1 VAAVA
6 VAALLSTLPVAA
18 APATSESAS
27 ATPAVAAAPSLKP
40 CPAVLENAW
49 CGSVRRPW
57 DPTGAVPG
65 TIGIGFAFVPASDT
79 GEPAVG
85 TIVAQEGGPGF
96 PSTGSAGSYAE
107 LFEPLLD
114 HRNLLMVDQRGTGRS
129 QAVDCPQL
137 QELDGAYAPAAGA
150 CARSLAPRAHLYGTD
165 LAADD
170 LAAVI
175 RALSLGRVDL
185 YGDSYGTFF
194 AQTFAGRHPDLLR
207 TLTLDAAY
215 PTFGQDAWFD
225 TQGPALRRSLA
236 AACRNSPWCRQAGGD
251 PTHRFEA
258 MLARVRHAPLTGT
271 APGADGVRHRI
282 VLDAPTLAY
291 VAYNAT
297 YVPATYRELDAA
309 VRAALQGDRTPL
321 LRLAAE
327 AYFPGGG
334 VDAPADYSEGLDA
347 AVVCRDY
354 PQLFD
359 LTATPT
365 VRRRQLAVAVAQK
378 ERSDPRVYAPF
389 TISEYLAA
397 GWGTADWCTE
407 WTTPPR
413 DYTPAPP
420 RPPGGRYAP
429 IPTLVLSGE
438 LDTITTPAE
447 GRLVTARFPR
457 ATQVLVTGGL
467 HVTALGDNLGCVSG
481 IVRSFVS
488 RAKVGDSSCA
498 RRLPPLRTAPPFWP
512 SVDDARPATPTRGGT
527 RSTVRLQT
535 ASVAVATAGDVVSR
549 WWQTY
554 EPAGLGLRGG
564 TWEVAEDDALTFT
577 LDGYRIA
584 AGVAV
589 SGTVVWDAAAGT
601 VVARLRTIGS
611 ASRSGT
617 LTASWD
623 TVHPGAKAEISGT
636 IGRQPVRASLLA
648 P

>member
-1 VAAVA
+1 MG

-18 APATSESAS
+18 APAT
-27 ATPAVAAAPSLKP
+27 TAVAGAPSLKP
-40 CPAVLENAW
+40 CPAVLDDAW
-49 CGSVRRPW
+49 CGTLRRPW

-65 TIGIGFAFVPASDT
+65 TIGIGFAFVPARDT
-79 GEPAVG
+79 GEPAIG

-96 PSTGSAGSYAE
+96 PSTGSAGSFAD

-114 HRNLLMVDQRGTGRS
+114 RRNLLVVDQRGTGRS
-129 QAVDCPQL
+129 QAIDCPQL
-137 QELDGAYAPAAGA
+137 QELDGPYAPAAGA

-175 RALSLGRVDL
+175 RALDLGRVDL

-194 AQTFAGRHPDLLR
+194 AQTFAGRHPGLLR

-236 AACRNSPWCRQAGGD
+236 TACRRSPWCRQAGGD
-251 PTHRFEA
+251 PTRRFEA
-258 MLARVRHAPLTGT
+258 LLARVRQAPLTGT
-271 APGADGVRHRI
+271 APGADGARHRV

-309 VRAALQGDRTPL
+309 VRAALAGDPTPL

-359 LTATPT
+359 LTATPA
-365 VRRRQLAVAVAQK
+365 VRRRQLAEAVARK
-378 ERSDPRVYAPF
+378 ERSAPGVYAPF
-389 TISEYLAA
+389 TIAEYLTA

-407 WTTPPR
+407 WTTPPAG
-413 DYTPAPP
+413 YTPAPP
-420 RPPGGRYAP
+420 RPTGGRYAP

-447 GRLVTARFPR
+447 GRLVAARFPR
-457 ATQVLVTGGL
+457 ATHVLVAGGL

-481 IVRSFVS
+481 IVRQFVG
-488 RAKVGDSSCA
+488 RATVGDTSCA

-512 SVDDARPATPTRGGT
+512 SVDAATPAVPTRGGT
-527 RSTVRLQT
+527 HSAIRLRA

-564 TWEVAEDDALTFT
+564 TWTVDEDDALTFT
-577 LDGYRIA
+577 LAGYRLA
-584 AGVAV
+584 AGVTV
-589 SGTVVWDAAAGT
+589 SGTVAWDAAAGT
-601 VVARLRTIGS
+601 VVARLRTTGS
-611 ASRSGT
+611 KAAAGT

-623 TVHPGAKAEISGT
+623 TVHPGAKATITGT
-636 IGRQPVRASLLA
+636 LGNEPVRATLLA

>member
-1 VAAVA
+1 VA

-18 APATSESAS
+18 APASSGSAS

-40 CPAVLENAW
+40 CPAVLDNAW
-49 CGSVRRPW
+49 CGSIRRPW

-79 GEPAVG
+79 GEPVIG
-85 TIVAQEGGPGF
+85 TIVAQEGGPGY
-96 PSTGSAGSYAE
+96 PSTGSAGSYAD

-137 QELDGAYAPAAGA
+137 QELDGAYAPAAAA

-207 TLTLDAAY
+207 TLTLDSAY
-215 PTFGQDAWFD
+215 PTFGEDAWYD

-236 AACRNSPWCRQAGGD
+236 VACRHSPWCRQAGGT
-251 PTHRFEA
+251 PTRRFEA
-258 MLARVRHAPLTGT
+258 LLARVRHTALTGT
-271 APGADGVRHRI
+271 AAGADGVRHRI

-297 YVPATYRELDAA
+297 FVPATYRELDAA
-309 VRAALQGDRTPL
+309 VRSALTGDRTPL

-334 VDAPADYSEGLDA
+334 VDDPVDYSEGLDA
-347 AVVCRDY
+347 AVTCRDY

-359 LTATPT
+359 LTATPA
-365 VRRRQLAVAVAQK
+365 VRRRQLAAAVAQK

-389 TISEYLAA
+389 TISEYLEA
-397 GWGTADWCTE
+397 GWGTADWCTQ
-407 WTTPPR
+407 WPIPPR
-413 DYTPAPP
+413 DYSPAPP

-447 GRLVTARFPR
+447 GRMVAAQFPR
-457 ATQVLVTGGL
+457 ATQVLVAGGL

-481 IVRSFVS
+481 IVRRFVS

-512 SVDDARPATPTRGGT
+512 SVAAAVPATPTRGGT
-527 RSTVRLQT
+527 HSAIRLRT

-554 EPAGLGLRGG
+554 ESAGLGLRGG
-564 TWEVAEDDALTFT
+564 TWEVEEDDALTFT
-577 LDGYRIA
+577 LVKYRLA
-584 AGVAV
+584 AGVTV

-601 VVARLRTIGS
+601 VVAHLRTIGS
-611 ASRSGT
+611 AAVSGT

-623 TVHPGAKAEISGT
+623 AVHNGAKAKISGT
-636 IGRQPVRASLLA
+636 IGGRPVRASLLA